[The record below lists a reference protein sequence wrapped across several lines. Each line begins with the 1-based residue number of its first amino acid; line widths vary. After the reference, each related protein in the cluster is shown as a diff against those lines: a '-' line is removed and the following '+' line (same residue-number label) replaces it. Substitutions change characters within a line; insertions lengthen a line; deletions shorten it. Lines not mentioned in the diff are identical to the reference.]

1 MIVISIAKGEFA
13 FSLYDLLVY
22 IVPFDGDCRHHR
34 VVLLHCC
41 VWFPSTITHTPLS
54 SRKYQSALCSSLV
67 SSKIYILWLLL
78 LATTESTYTEPCL
91 VLGAVGSLDAQH
103 ILARTSNTASNT
115 HLIISNKKCYFL
127 LDNMQ
132 IDQIIIFVHWHTHP
146 PLERKSLVHWHG
158 KQPIVV
164 MWYTHLLLLKQPRY
178 ICIYMQL
185 TPSRFFSIVYI

>member
-1 MIVISIAKGEFA
+1 MRRVSLP
-13 FSLYDLLVY
+13 SLYMTLLVY
-22 IVPFDGDCRHHR
+22 IVLFDGDSRHHR

-91 VLGAVGSLDAQH
+91 VLRAVGSLDAQH

-115 HLIISNKKCYFL
+115 QHLIISLIKCYLL

-158 KQPIVV
+158 KHPIVV
-164 MWYTHLLLLKQPRY
+164 M
-178 ICIYMQL
+178 
-185 TPSRFFSIVYI
+185 